1 MHLRVKKLNLDIFAH
16 AVQAKLSHRFKHH
29 PSPPPR
35 QKEITHPPKK
45 SFFFKNLSPYQKGCG
60 RKLCHFTT
68 TVTGLLSL
76 SANI

>member
-45 SFFFKNLSPYQKGCG
+45 SFFFQKPIPLSE
-60 RKLCHFTT
+60 RLWEET
-68 TVTGLLSL
+68 LSL
-76 SANI
+76 HNNSNWAA

>member
-35 QKEITHPPKK
+35 QKEITHSPKK
-45 SFFFKNLSPYQKGCG
+45 PFFSKIYPPI
-60 RKLCHFTT
+60 RKVVGGNF
-68 TVTGLLSL
+68 VTSQQQ
-76 SANI
+76 

>member
-45 SFFFKNLSPYQKGCG
+45 SFFFSKTYPPI
-60 RKLCHFTT
+60 RKVVGGNF
-68 TVTGLLSL
+68 VTSQQQ
-76 SANI
+76 

>member
-1 MHLRVKKLNLDIFAH
+1 MHLRVKKLNLDIFSY
-16 AVQAKLSHRFKHH
+16 AVRANPSHRFKNH
-29 PSPPPR
+29 PPPLLG
-35 QKEITHPPKK
+35 K
-45 SFFFKNLSPYQKGCG
+45 SKLLIPSRSLFFKNLSPYQKGCG